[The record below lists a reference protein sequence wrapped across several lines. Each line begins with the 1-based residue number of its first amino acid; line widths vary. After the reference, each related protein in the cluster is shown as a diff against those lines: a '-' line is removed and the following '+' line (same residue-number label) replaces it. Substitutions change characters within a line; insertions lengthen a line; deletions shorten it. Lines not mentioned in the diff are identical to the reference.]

1 MAGMR
6 HTTLQFGFTLLELI
20 VVVLVLAIIA
30 GTVLTSF
37 GPDFIEDQEETAALF
52 EMTQIRDAIL
62 QFKQDNPSH
71 VLSSVNLCSPADAS
85 FLITN
90 NYDTDNVCD
99 TTEQTISPWDPD
111 YRIGWQGPYI
121 QKLGEPSATSIVDIE
136 HDGTIDTETALSNIT
151 VITDPYRN
159 PYYFF
164 ELDNNGNARIVSFGA
179 DGIYDNDTTS
189 PGCPADASILGDD
202 LIVCLR

>member
-6 HTTLQFGFTLLELI
+6 HTTLQSGFTLLELI

-52 EMTQIRDAIL
+52 EMTQIREAIL

-71 VLSSVNLCSPADAS
+71 SLIAGNLCSPSDAS
-85 FLITN
+85 FLLTN
-90 NYDTDNVCD
+90 NYDTDNDCD
-99 TTEQTISPWDPD
+99 TTEQTISLWDPD
-111 YRIGWQGPYI
+111 YRLGWQGPYL
-121 QKLGEPSATSIVDIE
+121 QKLGDATATSVINIE
-136 HDGTIDTETALSNIT
+136 HDGTIDTETALPDVS
-151 VITDPYRN
+151 VITDPYGN

-164 ELDNNGNARIVSFGA
+164 ELDATDGSARVVSFGSN
-179 DGIYDNDTTS
+179 GIYDSAGTGCSAATND
-189 PGCPADASILGDD
+189 DH
-202 LIVCLR
+202 IVCLR